1 MSCTVANCEAKCFG
15 MVTLK
20 ILTTTCLCYNSDKK
34 AQNSQFPKRIY
45 TIKYLNDKFLTKCC
59 RSISKS
65 LHNHLNPYQIAFPIF
80 LTNRL
85 G

>member
-34 AQNSQFPKRIY
+34 AQNSEMNLSGVNTSFPVQVI
-45 TIKYLNDKFLTKCC
+45 
-59 RSISKS
+59 
-65 LHNHLNPYQIAFPIF
+65 Q
-80 LTNRL
+80 
-85 G
+85 

>member
-34 AQNSQFPKRIY
+34 AQNSQFPVSEMNLSRVN
-45 TIKYLNDKFLTKCC
+45 T
-59 RSISKS
+59 S
-65 LHNHLNPYQIAFPIF
+65 FPLQVIQ
-80 LTNRL
+80 
-85 G
+85 

>member
-34 AQNSQFPKRIY
+34 FPVSEMNLSRVSLFKLY
-45 TIKYLNDKFLTKCC
+45 NKF
-59 RSISKS
+59 
-65 LHNHLNPYQIAFPIF
+65 Y
-80 LTNRL
+80 
-85 G
+85 